1 VISRTSRSFLFF
13 VRVHLCL
20 SAVAVALLGAGRA
33 GAAEPLLDIPT
44 PYLPSTTVAVDEMLR
59 LGEVGPADVVV
70 DLGSGDGRIPIS
82 AARDYGAR
90 GLGIEL
96 DPKLVEESQANA
108 RQAGV
113 ADRVEFRQGDAL
125 AADIREATVVTL
137 YLLPVLVE
145 KLKPRL
151 LAQLKPGT
159 RIVAHDYGFSDWK
172 PDRRVIISKTYM
184 LYFVPARVAG
194 RWRLSVSLPGG
205 EREFEFELAQQ
216 YQEIHGGARVAG
228 GYLPAYD
235 ARLEGERIA
244 FVLVDDAVSHR
255 FEGKVQ
261 GTLLMEGTV
270 RSGPGPR
277 PVAGTWRATRV
288 VAVGDEG

>member
-1 VISRTSRSFLFF
+1 LNFKRFSRS
-13 VRVHLCL
+13 VVA
-20 SAVAVALLGAGRA
+20 AVSLTGSVW
-33 GAAEPLLDIPT
+33 AAAPEPLLDIPT

-59 LGEVGPADVVV
+59 LGGVGPRDLVV

-96 DPKLVEESQANA
+96 DPKLVAESQANA
-108 RQAGV
+108 KQAGV

-184 LYFVPARVAG
+184 LYVVPARVAG
-194 RWRLSVSLPGG
+194 RWRLSMSLPSG
-205 EREFEFELAQQ
+205 EREFEFDLAQQ

-228 GYLPAYD
+228 GYLPAFE

-244 FVLVDDAVSHR
+244 FVLVDDGGSHR
-255 FEGKVQ
+255 FEGRVQ
-261 GTLLMEGTV
+261 GTLEMEGTV

-277 PVAGTWRATRV
+277 PTAGTWRATRMLR
-288 VAVGDEG
+288 VGDEG

>member
-1 VISRTSRSFLFF
+1 
-13 VRVHLCL
+13 
-20 SAVAVALLGAGRA
+20 
-33 GAAEPLLDIPT
+33 
-44 PYLPSTTVAVDEMLR
+44 
-59 LGEVGPADVVV
+59 
-70 DLGSGDGRIPIS
+70 
-82 AARDYGAR
+82 
-90 GLGIEL
+90 
-96 DPKLVEESQANA
+96 
-108 RQAGV
+108 V

-184 LYFVPARVAG
+184 LYVVPARVAG
-194 RWRLSVSLPGG
+194 RWRLSMSLPSG
-205 EREFEFELAQQ
+205 EREFEFDLAQQ

-228 GYLPAYD
+228 GYLPAFE

-244 FVLVDDAVSHR
+244 FVLVDDGGSHR
-255 FEGKVQ
+255 FEGRVQ
-261 GTLLMEGTV
+261 GTLEMEGTV

-277 PVAGTWRATRV
+277 PTAGTWRATRMLR
-288 VAVGDEG
+288 VGDEG

>member
-1 VISRTSRSFLFF
+1 LNLILFSRS
-13 VRVHLCL
+13 V
-20 SAVAVALLGAGRA
+20 VAATLLAA
-33 GAAEPLLDIPT
+33 GAALAAAPEPLLDIPT

-59 LGEVGPADVVV
+59 LGAVGPADVVV

-96 DPKLVEESQANA
+96 DAKLVEESQANA

-184 LYFVPARVAG
+184 LYVVPARVAG

-277 PVAGTWRATRV
+277 PAAGTWRATRLLR
-288 VAVGDEG
+288 VGDDG

>member
-1 VISRTSRSFLFF
+1 V
-13 VRVHLCL
+13 
-20 SAVAVALLGAGRA
+20 VAATLLAA
-33 GAAEPLLDIPT
+33 GAALAAAPEPLLDIPT

-59 LGEVGPADVVV
+59 LGAVGPADVVV

-184 LYFVPARVAG
+184 LYVVPARVAG

-277 PVAGTWRATRV
+277 PAAGTWRATRLLR
-288 VAVGDEG
+288 VGDDG